1 MTIIYQ
7 RLYIYEHYI
16 YKTFQTIF
24 TKQPFKIQII
34 YFESF
39 ILFEVRVKINDN
51 NVNNN
56 TYESILIKDI
66 IKINYLF

>member
-39 ILFEVRVKINDN
+39 ILFEVRVKINN
-51 NVNNN
+51 NNINNN
-56 TYESILIKDI
+56 TY
-66 IKINYLF
+66 